1 MDIRP
6 IKTPEDHTWG
16 LCEIEKGMNSSLQ
29 PGTPKGDRLEI
40 IMTLVEAY
48 EKVQHPIAPADPIEA
63 IKFRMEQEN
72 LSTADLLPVFGT
84 RGRASEILQ
93 QRRRMSLDIM
103 RALNKRLGIPL
114 DVLAREYKLKE
125 LKTTR
130 SKKAAKRPR
139 RKAA

>member
-6 IKTPEDHTWG
+6 IKTSEDHAWG
-16 LCEIEKGMNSSLQ
+16 LREIEKGMNSNLQ
-29 PGTPKGDRLEI
+29 PGTAKGDRLEV
-40 IMTLVEAY
+40 IMALVEAY
-48 EKVQHPIAPADPIEA
+48 EMAQYPMLAGDPIEA

-72 LSTADLLPVFGT
+72 LTTALLLPVFGT

-93 QRRRMSLDIM
+93 KRRRMSLDVM

-114 DVLAREYKLKE
+114 EVLAREYRVKD
-125 LKTTR
+125 TR
-130 SKKAAKRPR
+130 AKKAAKKAR